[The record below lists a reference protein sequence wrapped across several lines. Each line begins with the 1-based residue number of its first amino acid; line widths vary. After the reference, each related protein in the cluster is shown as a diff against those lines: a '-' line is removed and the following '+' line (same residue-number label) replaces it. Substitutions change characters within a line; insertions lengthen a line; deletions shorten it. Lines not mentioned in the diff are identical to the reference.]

1 MSTLDVVALQR
12 YGTTTILGISVV
24 HGVAE
29 PLRYVFIVAG
39 RVIVCGYAATVIT
52 VTPQSLCWENQI
64 IAITTAIVWCIT
76 IHFYLIIIYALCT
89 KRHGAI
95 CTGGYIT
102 DLQIGK

>member
-52 VTPQSLCWENQI
+52 VTPQSLGSNHYPSNVGI
-64 IAITTAIVWCIT
+64 IS
-76 IHFYLIIIYALCT
+76 
-89 KRHGAI
+89 I
-95 CTGGYIT
+95 CLQLYGCSAYIADYT
-102 DLQIGK
+102 SYCRGIRI

>member
-1 MSTLDVVALQR
+1 MSTLDDVALQR

-52 VTPQSLCWENQI
+52 VTPQSLTSQ
-64 IAITTAIVWCIT
+64 
-76 IHFYLIIIYALCT
+76 
-89 KRHGAI
+89 
-95 CTGGYIT
+95 
-102 DLQIGK
+102 Q

>member
-12 YGTTTILGISVV
+12 YGTTTIFGISVV

-52 VTPQSLCWENQI
+52 VTPQSRLFTNSEKIYRWNYFKFFKAYNI
-64 IAITTAIVWCIT
+64 KT
-76 IHFYLIIIYALCT
+76 YLF
-89 KRHGAI
+89 
-95 CTGGYIT
+95 
-102 DLQIGK
+102 